1 MKIIARIARTELAS
15 LFFSPIAWFILVVF
29 SVITGYGFWS
39 LLQNV
44 AGSDYGVSVTQRLFM
59 DDGLFQRISSSLYI
73 YIPLLTMGLIS
84 NEVSSGSIKLPYSSP
99 ITSFEFV
106 AGKYLASITFGLTLL
121 IVPVLAVVC
130 GAICIP
136 HFDWPAVLTGLLGLW
151 LLICTYCAVGLF
163 MSSLTSYQVVAAL
176 YTFIALAAMR
186 YVGSIGQDS
195 DWISEI
201 TYWLSLNGR
210 AEYMFAGALRSV
222 DVTYFIII
230 IALFVAAA
238 TLRIALPRRSVGGAK
253 RAAIYLATV
262 AAAAVAAFVTSRQSL
277 SGVYDATGDRR
288 NSISATSREVLSG
301 VKGPVTVTSYINLLD
316 NMSFRYLP
324 IKYYRR
330 ETIFDNFRL
339 FRPDIEVRRVYYY
352 DRCPGGFCQ
361 MPKLRDKSLDEI
373 RDYAVAVYNLNPSR
387 YRSPERMQA
396 DFPEVTKI
404 LADEN
409 HMFVR
414 VIRDGEGNEVLLHDF
429 RDMESSPSELEITT
443 AFKRLS
449 GNTPKVAMLTGNGSR
464 EIYRGAERD
473 YNAFTVGKYQRYS
486 LETAG
491 FDVYEMEFS
500 HGDDIPDDIDILIV
514 ADVARP
520 YDSRQLQAIER
531 FVERGGNM
539 LVMADAGRGEAMN
552 PLLEKLG
559 VRLRDGVLVEPTD
572 DFAPDLIVAKPTEA
586 AAGAMPEFR
595 ENLTDNG
602 VYISMPACAAIE
614 IAADGP
620 FKATPLLCTDSRGV
634 WVETQSADVAE
645 STPTCNPA
653 DGESEGSYT
662 TAVALERMCGD
673 RRQRILVFGDADCFS
688 NGEMTIQRE
697 YGRLVANQAYA
708 MECFRYLSDGEYPV
722 SIERHEAADTVI
734 TVGDGGLKAC
744 KAIFLFLLPALLLAT
759 GVLVRVLRSRN

>member
-15 LFFSPIAWFILVVF
+15 LFFSPIAWFILVLF
-29 SVITGYGFWS
+29 SVITGYGFWD
-39 LLQNV
+39 LLQSV
-44 AGSDYGVSVTQRLFM
+44 AGHEYDISVTQRLFM
-59 DDGLFQRISSSLYI
+59 DSGLFSKISSSLYV

-84 NEVSSGSIKLPYSSP
+84 SEVSSGSIKLPYSSP

-121 IVPVLAVVC
+121 IVPVIAIVCSAAAV
-130 GAICIP
+130 P
-136 HFDWPAVLTGLLGLW
+136 HFDWPAALTGLFGLW

-186 YVGSIGQDS
+186 YVGNIGQDS

-210 AEYMFAGALRSV
+210 AEYMFAGVLRSV
-222 DVTYFIII
+222 DVAYFIII

-238 TLRIALPRRSVGGAK
+238 TLRIALPRRSVGRAK

-301 VKGPVTVTSYINLLD
+301 VKGPITVTSYINLLD
-316 NMSFRYLP
+316 NMSLKYLP
-324 IKYYRR
+324 HKYYRR

-339 FRPDIEVRRVYYY
+339 FRPDIELRRVYYY

-387 YRSPERMQA
+387 YRSPERMEA
-396 DFPEVTKI
+396 DFPEVTNI

-429 RDMESSPSELEITT
+429 RDMECSPSELEITT
-443 AFKRLS
+443 AFKRLTDNS
-449 GNTPKVAMLTGNGSR
+449 PKVAMLTGNGSR
-464 EIYRGAERD
+464 EVYRGADRD
-473 YNAFTVGKYQRYS
+473 YNAFTVGKYQRHS

-491 FDVYEMEFS
+491 FDVYEMDFS
-500 HGDDIPDDIDILIV
+500 QGGDIPDDIDMAIV

-520 YDSRQLQAIER
+520 YDSRQLQAVVR
-531 FVERGGNM
+531 FVERGGNL

-552 PLLEKLG
+552 PLLEKFG
-559 VRLRDGVLVEPTD
+559 VRLRDGVLVQPTD

-586 AAGAMPEFR
+586 AASVMPEFK
-595 ENLTDNG
+595 EKLTDAG
-602 VYISMPACAAIE
+602 LYISMPACAALDFDE
-614 IAADGP
+614 DGP

-634 WVETQSADVAE
+634 WVETQSADVDEVA
-645 STPTCNPA
+645 PTCNPA
-653 DGESEGSYT
+653 AGEREGSYT

-697 YGRLVANQAYA
+697 YGKLIENYSFAV
-708 MECFRYLSDGEYPV
+708 ECFRYLSGGEYPV
-722 SIERHEAADTVI
+722 TIERRKPADTEI
-734 TVGDGGLKAC
+734 TVSEGGLKFE
-744 KAIFLFLLPALLLAT
+744 KTLFLFLLPVLLLVT
-759 GVLVRVLRSRN
+759 SVCIIVIRRRK